1 MQKKILIT
9 VLTYPTPSHKYI
21 ETVCTA
27 GITEEGDW
35 IRIYPIKLRMLEGKI
50 QKYHWYIFDV
60 EPRPSDKDLRK
71 ESFFVLL
78 LQQRVSVELG
88 LRTVG
93 VSAKSSA

>member
-27 GITEEGDW
+27 EITEEGDW

-50 QKYHWYIFDV
+50 QKYHWYIFEV

-71 ESFFVLL
+71 ESFFLHFSSNREYRQNWNKGLL
-78 LQQRVSVELG
+78 AR
-88 LRTVG
+88 
-93 VSAKSSA
+93 A